1 MKRAFFIIIATFL
14 SLTAGAQGIVTAG
27 NFFKEVSDY
36 YATLKDY
43 EVSMDIE
50 AGKTTMTSL
59 TSFKAPNL
67 LRMDFSKPKEQTIV
81 FNGDMLTIYLP
92 KSGAILEQAI
102 AQDATNKAAL
112 ATRQGLQLLSR
123 YYTVAYETGPAAEP
137 LDKASRESVIK
148 LILTRKSS
156 LESFTTIKL
165 AINPKTKLIRRLQAT
180 TGKGEIFTFD
190 YFDYKLNTGI
200 SDQRFLYDAPT
211 NANNFSN
218 FLFSD

>member
-1 MKRAFFIIIATFL
+1 MKRGFFLVFATFL
-14 SLTAGAQGIVTAG
+14 AMTAGAQGIVTAS
-27 NFFKEVSDY
+27 NFFKGVSDY

-50 AGKTTMTSL
+50 AGKSSMTCQM
-59 TSFKAPNL
+59 SFKSPNL

-102 AQDATNKAAL
+102 AQDSSSKANL
-112 ATRQGLQLLSR
+112 AAGQGLQLLSR
-123 YYTVAYETGPAAEP
+123 YYTVAYETGPSAEP
-137 LDKASRESVIK
+137 LDKNSKENVIK
-148 LILTRKSS
+148 LILTRKSN
-156 LESFTTIKL
+156 LESFVSIKL
-165 AINPKTKLIRRLQAT
+165 AINPNTKLIRRLQAT
-180 TGKGEIFTFD
+180 TGKDESFIFD
-190 YFDYKLNTGI
+190 YFDYKLNAGI